1 MLTRRHFLI
10 TTATLFSGAIAAPSA
25 AQDRVA
31 FDESVTRPNP
41 DPNANNPWGLHPR
54 FMPTRVQANDG
65 LTPGDIHVDAVA
77 RYLYH
82 IGNDGTA
89 MRYGVA
95 IGRDGL
101 YQPGTFRI
109 GRKAEWPSWT
119 PTQNMIQREPQ
130 VYAQFA
136 DGVPGG
142 PTNPLGARAFYL
154 YSGSR
159 DTYLRIHGT
168 PQPWS
173 IGTSASSG
181 CVRMV
186 NAHVIDLYENVEVG
200 STARLYPSS

>member
-1 MLTRRHFLI
+1 MLTRRHFI
-10 TTATLFSGAIAAPSA
+10 TTGAALFSGAIAGSVA
-25 AQDRVA
+25 AQDAVG
-31 FDESVTRPNP
+31 FDEQVTRPDP

-54 FMPTRVQANDG
+54 FMPTRVQHRPG
-65 LTPGDIHVDAVA
+65 LTPGDIHVDATA

-82 IGNDGTA
+82 IGTDGTA

-95 IGRDGL
+95 IGRRGL

-119 PTQNMIQREPQ
+119 PTANMIRREPEL
-130 VYAQFA
+130 YAQFA

-142 PTNPLGARAFYL
+142 PENPLGARAFYL
-154 YSGSR
+154 YDGGR

-186 NAHVIDLYENVEVG
+186 NAHVIDLYDEVSIG
-200 STARLYPSS
+200 ATAYLYPI